1 MPNNK
6 FKVLVTRQDIPKE
19 AITRLQEECE
29 VEIYPQSRPIP
40 RDELLRRIRGKDGVF
55 CLSDQIV
62 DKEFLDAA
70 GPSLKVVSTFSAG
83 FEHFDLNE
91 MKSRGIKAGNTP
103 GVVADSTA
111 ELAVSLMLATTRRFF
126 DSHKQ
131 ILNGGWANSD
141 RSPLWNLGWGVSG
154 STVGIFGL
162 GNIGKEVIKKL
173 QGFNVKSFLYN
184 SRTKK
189 SKEEELS
196 AKFVSFDEL
205 LRKSDFIIITCSF
218 NADTK
223 EIFNKDSFARMKE
236 NAIVINVSRGGV
248 IEQNALMDALKSG
261 RIRAAGLDVMTP
273 EPLPTDHPLL
283 FTPNLT
289 LLPHIGTAELRTRR
303 EMAVMSAN
311 NIIAALK
318 NEKMPGEL

>member
-6 FKVLVTRQDIPKE
+6 FKVFVTRQDIPKE
-19 AITRLQEECE
+19 AITRLQEECD

-40 RDELLRRIRGKDGVF
+40 RDELLKRIKGKDGVF

-70 GPSLKVVSTFSAG
+70 GPNLKVVSTFSAG

-91 MKSRGIKAGNTP
+91 IKSRGIKAGNTP

-131 ILNGGWANSD
+131 ILK
-141 RSPLWNLGWGVSG
+141 
-154 STVGIFGL
+154 I
-162 GNIGKEVIKKL
+162 
-173 QGFNVKSFLYN
+173 
-184 SRTKK
+184 
-189 SKEEELS
+189 
-196 AKFVSFDEL
+196 
-205 LRKSDFIIITCSF
+205 C
-218 NADTK
+218 
-223 EIFNKDSFARMKE
+223 
-236 NAIVINVSRGGV
+236 V

-289 LLPHIGTAELRTRR
+289 LLPHIGTAELRTRT
-303 EMAVMSAN
+303 EMSVMSAN

-318 NEKMPGEL
+318 NEQMPGEL

>member
-40 RDELLRRIRGKDGVF
+40 RDELLKRVKGKDGVY

-70 GPSLKVVSTFSAG
+70 GPSL
-83 FEHFDLNE
+83 
-91 MKSRGIKAGNTP
+91 KAGNTP

-223 EIFNKDSFARMKE
+223 EIFNKDAFSRMKE
-236 NAIVINVSRGGV
+236 NAIVINVSRG
-248 IEQNALMDALKSG
+248 A
-261 RIRAAGLDVMTP
+261 
-273 EPLPTDHPLL
+273 
-283 FTPNLT
+283 

-303 EMAVMSAN
+303 DMAVMSAN

-318 NEKMPGEL
+318 NEKMPTSLPKTFV